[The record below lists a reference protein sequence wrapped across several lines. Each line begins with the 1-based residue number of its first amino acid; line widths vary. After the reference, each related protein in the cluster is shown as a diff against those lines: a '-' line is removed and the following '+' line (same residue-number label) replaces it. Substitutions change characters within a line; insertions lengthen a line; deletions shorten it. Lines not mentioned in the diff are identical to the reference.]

1 MRIWIKNLKYD
12 IHIIIIRLLKTLRT
26 LVGKINAKRID
37 TNQDVGIIKIP
48 MRLIKWLG
56 CTTPDDVYI
65 VMGIYDAL
73 IKTGL
78 ITGYT
83 HLGINFDTDEK
94 ILNILR
100 SNYKWNEQTM
110 WGDIRAIEF
119 TWYMTTSPIR
129 FISVKENIIVW
140 SKEED
145 IRNVCDF

>member
-12 IHIIIIRLLKTLRT
+12 MHLMVIRLLRKLRAW
-26 LVGKINAKRID
+26 VGKINAKKID
-37 TNQDVGIIKIP
+37 TNEDVSIAKIP

-56 CTTPDDVYI
+56 CTTPEDVYI

-73 IKTGL
+73 IKTKL
-78 ITGYT
+78 VTDYT
-83 HLGINFDTDEK
+83 HLGINVYTDEK
-94 ILNILR
+94 VLNTLR
-100 SNYKWNEQTM
+100 SNYRWNEQTM
-110 WGDIRAIEF
+110 WGDVKAIDF
-119 TWYMTTSPIR
+119 TWHMTTSPIR